1 MAPEG
6 VGTSLGL
13 FGSQVKDTRKLSKGE
28 FVEWVS
34 PLQPF
39 WESTW
44 KSVHPN
50 GLTTRK
56 DLAGVFIFWDAGSAQ
71 PKDAR
76 PWGNEASWAQQCGS
90 MICFIKKKVSLS
102 LCPQILPSVWT
113 FSLERCTYE
122 VVSQEA
128 AVQGEIIYLPALVL
142 SSLFVAMQ
150 CKVALIPNIS
160 R

>member
-71 PKDAR
+71 PKDAS

-90 MICFIKKKVSLS
+90 MICYIKKKKVSRSLCPPDFAICLDVFFRKMHLWSGIRRSSCAGGNNLSPCSCFKLS
-102 LCPQILPSVWT
+102 LC
-113 FSLERCTYE
+113 CN
-122 VVSQEA
+122 
-128 AVQGEIIYLPALVL
+128 
-142 SSLFVAMQ
+142 AMQ
-150 CKVALIPNIS
+150 SSTNT
-160 R
+160 